1 MIIAV
6 CGGILG
12 SSLDIN
18 KEKEQNKA
26 NVTNNISLMLTIITV
41 AVNVVISAFDMRED
55 YTKLADKM

>member
-1 MIIAV
+1 M

-26 NVTNNISLMLTIITV
+26 NVTNNISLILTIITV